1 MSSPSAGASPARN
14 SQFAYNLFA
23 IALGAAL
30 AAIGLAYGIDALSR
44 TRAMPAAESTSVT
57 RTLGS
62 RDLAIPQAWLAA
74 GDTRAEAFV
83 TQVKLHVPLTLSEKG
98 KPTTID
104 VTLMP
109 QSQVRPSAALLD
121 AVYLHLFSDEERD
134 GPVGLIGK
142 PLSSAEGYA
151 GETVWYDPLSAQP
164 FVAKCLDAL
173 TPVQPA
179 TCLRT
184 VVVAKGLAAIY
195 SFDATVLEHW
205 RQFDPLMREKLAG
218 IGALTQ

>member
-1 MSSPSAGASPARN
+1 MSTPSAGTQPARN
-14 SQFAYNLFA
+14 SQFAYNLVG
-23 IALGAAL
+23 IALCAAL
-30 AAIGLAYGIDALSR
+30 AAIGLAYGIDAYGRAR
-44 TRAMPAAESTSVT
+44 TAPSVDDIVVT

-62 RDLAIPQAWLAA
+62 RDLSIPQAWLGSA
-74 GDTRAEAFV
+74 DTRSEAFV
-83 TQVKLHVPLTLSEKG
+83 TQVKLQVPVNLG
-98 KPTTID
+98 DRAKPASVE

-109 QSQVRPSAALLD
+109 QSQVRPSAVLLD
-121 AVYLHLFSDEERD
+121 AVYLHLFSDAERD

-142 PLSSAEGYA
+142 PLSASEGYA

-173 TPVQPA
+173 TPDQPA

-195 SFDATVLEHW
+195 TFDAGVLENW

-218 IGALTQ
+218 IGALSN